1 ALRRKQEDIQLGL
14 FEPASPLSARADA
27 DGLNRLDAEGFY
39 DGVDHGL
46 PENERSDGHS
56 HASYLRNARR
66 GSPVESLSHPH
77 SAPHAPAF
85 VVARSNALAT
95 RRTTLRVR
103 YALAASRITATLMRS
118 IHMALTR
125 SDPARSRAPPGIP
138 RMRCP
143 MRVRACTQTGTRP

>member
-56 HASYLRNARR
+56 HANYLRYASR
-66 GSPVESLSHPH
+66 GSVPKSF
-77 SAPHAPAF
+77 PHAQSVPQAPEL
-85 VVARSNALAT
+85 APRPNALAT
-95 RRTTLRVR
+95 RRTTLRAK

-118 IHMALTR
+118 IHMTLTR
-125 SDPARSRAPPGIP
+125 SHPARSRAPPGTP
-138 RMRCP
+138 
-143 MRVRACTQTGTRP
+143 